1 MQCNPNTCQYHAVTE
16 KVVGNLEVAVSEIVR
31 SQAEMRENII
41 QLTEAVKSFQ
51 KMQERIDKMEERW
64 EVKNE
69 KQDEKIYENARNNIK
84 IMSIG
89 GVAVC
94 IISLA
99 GPVVLRYILSG

>member
-1 MQCNPNTCQYHAVTE
+1 MQCDPNTCQYHAVTE

-51 KMQERIDKMEERW
+51 KMQQRIDKMEEKW
-64 EVKNE
+64 ETKNE
-69 KQDEKIYENARNNIK
+69 KQDEKIYENTRNNLK

-89 GVAVC
+89 GVLVC
-94 IISLA
+94 VVSIF
-99 GPVVLRYILSG
+99 GPVFLRYILSG